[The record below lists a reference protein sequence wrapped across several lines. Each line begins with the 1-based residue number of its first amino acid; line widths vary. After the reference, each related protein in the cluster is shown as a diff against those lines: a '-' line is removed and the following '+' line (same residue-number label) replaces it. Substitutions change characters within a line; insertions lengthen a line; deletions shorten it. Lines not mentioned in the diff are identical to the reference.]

1 MATNHGSEER
11 RRRILERGSDRMAL
25 ITGRIKTL
33 PTSPPP
39 SQSIISS
46 SSDPPH
52 QHHHHVD
59 NGSNHH
65 HLRAG
70 AVVKDYSS
78 DDTLLN
84 KESTDEDSSGNKFG
98 IGSPGEPQL
107 NKGSTSIE
115 AQEIQTTLDNG
126 VKTIVQKTSAERD
139 QQLPKPRRRQPRLFT
154 SKRIHSCI
162 VASENTRVTCSLI
175 IAFLVVFSYVDYPL
189 FGRNIVN
196 SKSVVASRPLYILLL
211 TDVTIVFARVYLE
224 KRREFDEAEEERVA
238 LQEDG
243 QNWEKAEKVLERG
256 LVAYQAIRAIFIDC
270 SVYAVVVI
278 CGLSLL

>member
-11 RRRILERGSDRMAL
+11 RRRILERGSDRMSL

-39 SQSIISS
+39 SQSMISS

-52 QHHHHVD
+52 QHDHED

-65 HLRAG
+65 HLRPG
-70 AVVKDYSS
+70 AVAKDYAS
-78 DDTLLN
+78 DDTLLKN
-84 KESTDEDSSGNKFG
+84 ESTDEDSSGNKFG
-98 IGSPGEPQL
+98 MGSQGEPQL
-107 NKGSTSIE
+107 NKGTTSIE
-115 AQEIQTTLDNG
+115 AQEIQTPLDNG
-126 VKTIVQKTSAERD
+126 VKTIVQKTSTERD
-139 QQLPKPRRRQPRLFT
+139 QLPKPRRHQPRLFT

-162 VASENTRVTCSLI
+162 VASENTRVICSLI

-196 SKSVVASRPLYILLL
+196 SKSIVASRPLYILLL
-211 TDVTIVFARVYLE
+211 TDVSIVFARVYLE
-224 KRREFDEAEEERVA
+224 KRREFDEAEEERVV

>member
-25 ITGRIKTL
+25 ITGQIKTL
-33 PTSPPP
+33 PTSPPAP
-39 SQSIISS
+39 YQSIISS

-52 QHHHHVD
+52 QHHHHGD
-59 NGSNHH
+59 DGSNHH
-65 HLRAG
+65 LRD
-70 AVVKDYSS
+70 AVVKDYTS

-84 KESTDEDSSGNKFG
+84 KESTDEDSSGNKFV
-98 IGSPGEPQL
+98 IGSQGEPQL
-107 NKGSTSIE
+107 NKGSTGIE

-126 VKTIVQKTSAERD
+126 VKTIVQKTSTERD